1 MISARSKTSSDKP
14 FVRSLRG
21 AVHERPCFW
30 LMRQAGRYLPEYRAT
45 RAQANGFVDLC
56 LRPDL
61 ACEITLQPLRRYGM
75 DAAILFSDIL
85 MVPYGLG
92 QGLEFREGE
101 GPVLDAVRDG
111 AGIARLEAGLSG
123 FSARVAPVYE
133 TVSRVRKNLPEAT
146 TLIGFAG
153 APWTVATYMVEGGTS
168 KDFANVRLLAY
179 RDRAAFRRLIDLLV
193 SATIEYLKRQI
204 VAGAEA
210 LQLFDTWAGILP
222 EAEYAEWVLAP
233 VAKIVAAIASAHPE
247 IPVIFFPKGS
257 GLLYEKAAA
266 IPGVAALG
274 LDTAVPLDYARRL
287 QKLTAV
293 QGNLDPMV
301 LTAGGE
307 ALDQAATRILDALGS
322 GPFVFNLGHGVI
334 PQTPP
339 ENVAR
344 LAELIRNWR
353 ARKA

>member
-1 MISARSKTSSDKP
+1 MIQPRPSPSQAKP

-21 AVHERPCFW
+21 EIHERPCFW

-45 RAQANGFVDLC
+45 RSKANGFVDLC

-61 ACEITLQPLRRYGM
+61 ACEITLQPLRRYSM

-101 GPVLDAVRDG
+101 GPVLDAVRDA
-111 AGIARLEAGLSG
+111 AGIGKLEAGLAD
-123 FSARVAPVYE
+123 FQTRVAPVYE
-133 TVSRVRKNLPEAT
+133 TVSRVHANLPGTT

-179 RDRAAFRRLIDLLV
+179 RDRPAFRRLIDLLV
-193 SATIEYLKRQI
+193 EATTGYLLRQ
-204 VAGAEA
+204 VAAGAEA
-210 LQLFDTWAGILP
+210 LQIFDTWAGILP
-222 EAEYAEWVLAP
+222 ELEYGEWVLEP
-233 VAKIVAAIASAHPE
+233 VARIVAALKAKHPE

-274 LDTAVPLDYARRL
+274 LDTAVPLEFAKRL

-293 QGNLDPMV
+293 QGNLDPIV

-307 ALDQAATRILDALGS
+307 ALDRAATRILDALGT

-339 ENVAR
+339 ENVGR
-344 LAELIRNWR
+344 LADLIRSWR

>member
-1 MISARSKTSSDKP
+1 MRQPIKNGIRAKP

-21 AVHERPCFW
+21 EVQARPCFW

-45 RAQANGFVDLC
+45 RAQAKGFVDLC

-61 ACEITLQPLRRYGM
+61 ACEITLQPLRRYAM

-85 MVPYGLG
+85 MVPHGLG
-92 QGLEFREGE
+92 QKLEFREGE
-101 GPVLDAVRDG
+101 GPVLEPVRD
-111 AGIARLEAGLSG
+111 AGGVAKLESGLAG
-123 FSARVAPVYE
+123 FSERVGPVYE
-133 TVSRVRKNLPEAT
+133 TVARVAANLPDAT
-146 TLIGFAG
+146 ALIGFAG

-168 KDFANVRLLAY
+168 KDFANVRLFAY

-193 SATIEYLKRQI
+193 EATTGYLLRQ
-204 VAGAEA
+204 VAAGAEA

-222 EAEYAEWVLAP
+222 EDEYAEWVLGP
-233 VAKIVAAIASAHPE
+233 VARIVAAIAAKHPE
-247 IPVIFFPKGS
+247 IPVVFFPKGS

-266 IPGVAALG
+266 IPGVSALG
-274 LDTAVPLDYARRL
+274 LDTAVPLEFARRL
-287 QKLTAV
+287 QQRTTV
-293 QGNLDPMV
+293 QGNLDPIV

-307 ALDQAATRILDALGS
+307 ALDRAATRILEALGG

-339 ENVAR
+339 ENVGR
-344 LAELIRNWR
+344 LADLIRNWR
-353 ARKA
+353 RR

>member
-1 MISARSKTSSDKP
+1 MKSADKA

-21 AVHERPCFW
+21 HVHARPSFW

-45 RAQANGFVDLC
+45 RAQAKGFVDLC

-61 ACEITLQPLRRYGM
+61 ACEITLQPLRRYAM

-92 QGLEFREGE
+92 QKLDFKEGE
-101 GPVLDAVRDG
+101 GPVLEPVRDE
-111 AGIARLEAGLSG
+111 AGVARLEAGLAG
-123 FSARVAPVYE
+123 FHDRIGPVYE
-133 TVSRVRKNLPEAT
+133 TVARVAAGMPET
-146 TLIGFAG
+146 TALIGFAG

-179 RDRAAFRRLIDLLV
+179 RQRAAFQRLIDLLV
-193 SATIEYLKRQI
+193 AATVAYLKRQI
-204 VAGAEA
+204 EAGAEA
-210 LQLFDTWAGILP
+210 VQLFDTWAGVLP
-222 EAEYAEWVLAP
+222 EDEYAHWVLAP
-233 VAKIVAAIASAHPE
+233 ATKIVAEIAAAHPE

-257 GLLYEKAAA
+257 GTLYEKAAA

-274 LDTAVPLDYARRL
+274 LDTAVPLDFAKAL
-287 QKLTAV
+287 QKRTTV
-293 QGNLDPMV
+293 QGNLDPLV
-301 LTAGGE
+301 LTAGGP
-307 ALDQAATRILDALGS
+307 ALETAAKRLLDALGS

-334 PQTPP
+334 PPTPP

-344 LAELIRNWR
+344 LAEIIRGWR
-353 ARKA
+353 AA

>member
-1 MISARSKTSSDKP
+1 MNKAAFAPSDAKP

-21 AVHERPCFW
+21 VVHERPCFW

-61 ACEITLQPLRRYGM
+61 ACEITLQPLRRYAM

-92 QGLEFREGE
+92 QKLEFKEGE

-111 AGIARLEAGLSG
+111 AAIAKLEKSG
-123 FSARVAPVYE
+123 GEFDARVAPIYE
-133 TVSRVRKNLPEAT
+133 TVRRVAANLPGKTA
-146 TLIGFAG
+146 LIGFAG
-153 APWTVATYMVEGGTS
+153 APWTVATYMVEGCGS

-179 RDRAAFRRLIDLLV
+179 RDRIAFQALIDLLV
-193 SATIEYLKRQI
+193 RATIGYLKRQI
-204 VAGAEA
+204 SAGAEA
-210 LQLFDTWAGILP
+210 VQLFDTWAGVLP
-222 EAEYAEWVLAP
+222 EGEYAQWVIDP
-233 VAKIVAAIASAHPE
+233 VRRIVAALAADHPE

-257 GLLYEKAAA
+257 GTLYETAAE

-274 LDTAVPLDYARRL
+274 IDTAVPLAYARRL
-287 QKLTAV
+287 QAKVAV
-293 QGNLDPMV
+293 QGNLDPIV
-301 LTAGGE
+301 LAAGGE
-307 ALDQAATRILDALGS
+307 ALDRAAGRILDTLGA

-334 PQTPP
+334 PPTPP

-344 LAELIRNWR
+344 LADLIRNWR
-353 ARKA
+353 APR